1 MGKLF
6 TNDDSIDYNDDAGS
20 WYYASTPTKDPN
32 RPSDEEIN
40 HQVDELLKELAVKK
54 IIVHDHDN
62 YAHNSARMCAYECYG
77 LFIDDSA
84 SQEEIKK
91 AFERQGDWKNPNEG
105 FHFDRL
111 NKIKVVDGKIHWVVS
126 VKPGYRR
133 MFAIVPSE
141 HRGWFRYSGV
151 VEVNVSE
158 TLAKIQELG
167 QLKYTP
173 TALTMRDHWD
183 RVLQVLAC
191 KIYDQYLQMDP
202 IDPWDSFG
210 DELYAH
216 IVRMMSAY
224 GEMKFNSK
232 KKTVDEVAAAI
243 NDFASKFIKPLG
255 IPYIPIYRMVERDK
269 EHNKW
274 RYRNY

>member
-6 TNDDSIDYNDDAGS
+6 VNDDSIDYNDDAGS
-20 WYYASTPTKDPN
+20 WYYAPVAKKDEN

-40 HQVDELLKELAVKK
+40 HQVDELIKELSIKK
-54 IIVHDHDN
+54 VIVRDHDN
-62 YAHNSARMCAYECYG
+62 YAHNSARADKYKCAG
-77 LFIDDSA
+77 LLIDDTA
-84 SQEEIKK
+84 SPKEIRE
-91 AFERQGDWKNPNEG
+91 AFEKQGDWRNPNEG

-111 NKIKVVDGKIHWVVS
+111 NEVRVENGKIRWTVS

-133 MFAIVPSE
+133 LNAVVPSE
-141 HRGWFRYSGV
+141 NRGWFRYSGI
-151 VEVNVSE
+151 VEVDVSE

-183 RVLQVLAC
+183 TILQILAC

-232 KKTVDEVAAAI
+232 KKTVDEVAMAI
-243 NDFASKFIKPLG
+243 NDFAVKFIKPLS
-255 IPYIPIYRMVERDK
+255 IPYSPIYRMVERDK
-269 EHNKW
+269 EHNKR
-274 RYRNY
+274 RYRND

>member
-1 MGKLF
+1 MGMLF
-6 TNDDSIDYNDDAGS
+6 TNDDSLDYNDDCGS
-20 WYYASTPTKDPN
+20 WYYAPTPTKDPN
-32 RPSDEEIN
+32 RPSEEEIN
-40 HQVDELLKELAVKK
+40 RQVDALLEELKVKK
-54 IIVHDHDN
+54 VIVCDYDN
-62 YAHNSARMCAYECYG
+62 YAHSSARMCAYKCYG

-84 SQEEIKK
+84 SQEEIKA
-91 AFERQGDWKNPNEG
+91 AFEKQGDWRNPNEG

-111 NKIKVVDGKIHWVVS
+111 NEIKVVDGKIHWVVS

-183 RVLQVLAC
+183 TILQILAC
-191 KIYDQYLQMDP
+191 KIYDQYRQMDEV
-202 IDPWDSFG
+202 DQWDSFG
-210 DELYAH
+210 DELYDH
-216 IVRMMSAY
+216 ITRMMSAY
-224 GEMKFNSK
+224 GEMKFNTK
-232 KKTVDEVAAAI
+232 KKTVDEVALAI
-243 NDFASKFIKPLG
+243 NDFANKFIKPLG
-255 IPYIPIYRMVERDK
+255 IPYSPIYRMVERDK
-269 EHNKW
+269 QYNKW
-274 RYRNY
+274 RYLNY